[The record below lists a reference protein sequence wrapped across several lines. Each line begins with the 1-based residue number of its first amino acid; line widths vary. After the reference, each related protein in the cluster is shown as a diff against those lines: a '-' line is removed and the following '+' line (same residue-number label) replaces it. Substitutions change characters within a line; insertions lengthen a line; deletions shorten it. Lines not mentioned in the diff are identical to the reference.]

1 MVLLNIKESVAICLC
16 LGQRVRIIVD
26 VLCLDLEGVL
36 VPEVWQAVA
45 GATQVEGLLKTTRDI
60 PVYEDLMNYRL
71 KLLEEHD
78 ITLSDVQVQ
87 IAKLQPLPGAF
98 EFLQWARL
106 HYQVAIISD
115 TFYEFAAPLMAQ
127 LQQPFLLCHK
137 LVVEQD
143 RIVGFKLRQT
153 DPKRCSVR
161 AFKSLDLRVL
171 AAGDSFNDVSMLE
184 EADRGI
190 FFQAP
195 DNVRE
200 IYPQYPLANGY
211 EALKTLLTA
220 Q

>member
-1 MVLLNIKESVAICLC
+1 M
-16 LGQRVRIIVD
+16 D

-45 GATQVEGLLKTTRDI
+45 KATQVDGLLKTTRDI

-71 KLLEEHD
+71 KLLAEHA
-78 ITLSDVQVQ
+78 ITLSDVQTQ

-98 EFLQWARL
+98 EFLEWARL

-127 LQQPFLLCHK
+127 LRQPFLLCHK

-143 RIVGFKLRQT
+143 RIIGFKLRQT
-153 DPKRCSVR
+153 DPKRCSVK
-161 AFKSLDLRVL
+161 AFKSLDLRVV
-171 AAGDSFNDVSMLE
+171 AAGDSFNDVSMLD

-200 IYPQYPLANGY
+200 LYPQYPLASDY
-211 EALKTLLTA
+211 DELRVLITA
-220 Q
+220 S

>member
-1 MVLLNIKESVAICLC
+1 M
-16 LGQRVRIIVD
+16 D

-45 GATQVEGLLKTTRDI
+45 KATQVDGLLKTTRDI

-71 KLLEEHD
+71 KLLAEHA
-78 ITLSDVQVQ
+78 ITLSDVQTQ

-98 EFLQWARL
+98 EFLEWARL

-143 RIVGFKLRQT
+143 RIIGFKLRQA
-153 DPKRCSVR
+153 DPKRCSVK
-161 AFKSLDLRVL
+161 AFKSLDLRVV
-171 AAGDSFNDVSMLE
+171 AAGDSFNDVSMLD

-200 IYPQYPLANGY
+200 LYPQYPLASDY
-211 EALKTLLTA
+211 DELRALITA
-220 Q
+220 S

>member
-1 MVLLNIKESVAICLC
+1 M
-16 LGQRVRIIVD
+16 D

-45 GATQVEGLLKTTRDI
+45 GATQVEGLMKTTRDI
-60 PVYEDLMNYRL
+60 PVYRDLMNYRL

-78 ITLSDVQVQ
+78 ITLSDVQAQ

-200 IYPQYPLANGY
+200 IYPQYPLANSY